1 MVLGW
6 GGLVVRQIAWTLKP
20 KLAASQRS
28 GVKRRS
34 CCSRA
39 RLRGPPPNTGTPNFH
54 TLSQTFTG
62 KVLSLR
68 AHTGELSSM
77 SSVMVECTLLKRSE
91 WLHKWNERRV
101 LLLPSVDGGPPQLQW
116 EGGAKIT
123 ESSRLV
129 LDESTSMFIDL
140 DGDLVINSALTG
152 KHLGKHREIRF
163 RNRPGEQATQSLLA
177 SIRQT
182 VRTFTA
188 VPAPSS

>member
-1 MVLGW
+1 
-6 GGLVVRQIAWTLKP
+6 
-20 KLAASQRS
+20 
-28 GVKRRS
+28 
-34 CCSRA
+34 
-39 RLRGPPPNTGTPNFH
+39 
-54 TLSQTFTG
+54 
-62 KVLSLR
+62 
-68 AHTGELSSM
+68 M

-101 LLLPSVDGGPPQLQW
+101 LLVPSVDGGPPQLQW